1 MAYTINVV
9 SSGSY
14 NITAHVASENGGG
27 TFHLEFGPVGQI
39 GGNGVTTSSEFNVPN
54 TGGWGG
60 SSYQDITVNS
70 ISLNAGTQWVRLVKD
85 SGPGGWVGNIC
96 GRCSA

>member
-39 GGNGVTTSSEFNVPN
+39 GGSGVTTSPEFNVPN
-54 TGGWGG
+54 T
-60 SSYQDITVNS
+60 QE
-70 ISLNAGTQWVRLVKD
+70 AGAVARIGTLRSAVYPLKQACNGFAWSKTAVLE
-85 SGPGGWVGNIC
+85 VG
-96 GRCSA
+96 